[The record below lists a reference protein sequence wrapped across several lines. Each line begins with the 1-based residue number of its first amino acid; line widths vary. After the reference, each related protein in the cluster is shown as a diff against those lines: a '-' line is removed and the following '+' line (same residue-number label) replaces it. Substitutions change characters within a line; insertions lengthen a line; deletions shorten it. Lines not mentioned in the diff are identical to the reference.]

1 MMGDNTKVQKKIQS
15 KNLQSPDIRTYIQ
28 NNVTNHKKTVSVKFN
43 RVNILGLCE
52 TKSTMASIAYQR
64 NMSTKVTQKYSKHIS
79 EALNYKKAVL

>member
-1 MMGDNTKVQKKIQS
+1 MMGDNTQKLTKSRYQS
-15 KNLQSPDIRTYIQ
+15 IYT
-28 NNVTNHKKTVSVKFN
+28 NVTNHKKTVSVKFN